1 MVFFEVGLFIPAF
14 GRKQVN
20 KKGDQEVKIGD
31 ENQMQ
36 HDVPPV
42 RLRID
47 GSGARNGAII
57 FRLWAKRPI

>member
-20 KKGDQEVKIGD
+20 KEGDQEVKKGD

-36 HDVPPV
+36 HEVPPV
-42 RLRID
+42 GVCIN

-57 FRLWAKRPI
+57 FGLWGKRPI